1 MTHDVITVTDD
12 ASLEEAVPLMERHH
26 VKRLPVVKGDVMV
39 GIISRTN
46 LVDAFIVGSSKTAA
60 APMSDAAIRNTRAA
74 RGRAIEN
81 ALGAAQ
87 LGQCRRRDGTSH
99 QKVCR

>member
-12 ASLEEAVPLMERHH
+12 TFLEEAVPLMERHH
-26 VKRLPVVKGDVMV
+26 VKRLPVVKGDAMV

-81 ALGAAQ
+81 ALGAAHF
-87 LGQCRRRDGTSH
+87 GQCRRRDGNSH